1 MKLLCAAV
9 VLVSYACAQDHIGI
23 SAAQSAC
30 GPAQINFSA
39 TIDANQHPTP
49 QPDPDKAVVFVVE
62 DLGQCVDC
70 AVNRLWIADVSGALV
85 KVGADGSWMGATR
98 GNSYLFFTVTPG
110 EHHLCVNWQSRIS
123 ERAQAFAMS
132 NLNAEAG
139 KSYYFRARLFPGE
152 ADFSF
157 DLDQVNSDQGKYM
170 VASSPVS
177 VSRQKH

>member
-1 MKLLCAAV
+1 MKLLFAAV
-9 VLVSYACAQDHIGI
+9 VLVSCAFAQDHVAI

-39 TIDANQHPTP
+39 TTDVSQHPTP
-49 QPDPDKAVVFVVE
+49 QPDPDKALVFVVE

-70 AVNRLWIADVSGALV
+70 AVNRSLIADVSGAIV

-98 GNSYLFFTVTPG
+98 GNSYLFFAVAPG
-110 EHHLCVNWQSRIS
+110 EHHLCFNWQSRMS
-123 ERAQAFAMS
+123 ERAPAFAMS

-157 DLDQVNSDQGKYM
+157 DLDQVSSDQGRYL

-177 VSRQKH
+177 VSRPKK